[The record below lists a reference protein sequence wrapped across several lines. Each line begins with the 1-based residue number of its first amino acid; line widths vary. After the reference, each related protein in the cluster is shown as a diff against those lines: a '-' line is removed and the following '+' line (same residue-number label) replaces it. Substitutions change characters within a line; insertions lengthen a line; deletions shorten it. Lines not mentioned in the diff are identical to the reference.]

1 MRRLAFILTVVL
13 PLVGG
18 ACVSEEASPP
28 PSPDASIPTLAP
40 GEGTRAEGWEPP
52 TTVFGERVYVPIY
65 SHIFFRDSN
74 RNIDLA
80 ATLSI
85 RNADIDTPIRITSV
99 RYYDSDGALVR
110 RYLDAPRPVGPMAS
124 TAFLVGP
131 DDTGGV
137 GANFIVDWRAERA
150 VTPPVIEA
158 VMIGAASSQGISFVT
173 RGRVLQRAAA
183 PLSTEP
189 LPTEPADPSAP

>member
-1 MRRLAFILTVVL
+1 VRHLVLLLAVALTLIGV
-13 PLVGG
+13 
-18 ACVSEEASPP
+18 ACASEEGSPP
-28 PSPDASIPTLAP
+28 PSPDAIGPTLAP
-40 GEGTRAEGWEPP
+40 GEGTRAEGWDPP
-52 TTVFGERVYVPIY
+52 ATVLGERVYVPIY
-65 SHIFFRDSN
+65 SHIFFRDS
-74 RNIDLA
+74 RRSIDLA

-85 RNADIDTPIRITSV
+85 RNADIETPVQITSV
-99 RYYDSDGALVR
+99 RYYDSDGVLVR
-110 RYLDAPRPVGPMAS
+110 RYLDAPRTVGPMAS

-173 RGRVLQRAAA
+173 SGRVLQRAAA
-183 PLSTEP
+183 PLSSPP
-189 LPTEPADPSAP
+189 LSTEPAEPAAP